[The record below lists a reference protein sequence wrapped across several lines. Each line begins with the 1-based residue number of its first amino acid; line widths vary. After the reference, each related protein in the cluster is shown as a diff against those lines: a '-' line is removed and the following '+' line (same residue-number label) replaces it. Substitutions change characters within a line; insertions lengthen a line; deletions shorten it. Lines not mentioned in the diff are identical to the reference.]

1 MEKEKASE
9 LSEWFLV
16 ESHYGQT
23 GLLPFEVAALQW
35 KALVHAARN
44 RTPLYCAFTLGCC
57 DHSSPMDRDP
67 KACLGMSAWQEESG
81 SIKW

>member
-1 MEKEKASE
+1 
-9 LSEWFLV
+9 
-16 ESHYGQT
+16 
-23 GLLPFEVAALQW
+23 LLPFEVAALQW

-67 KACLGMSAWQEESG
+67 KACLGMSAW
-81 SIKW
+81 